1 MAFCIAVIIPPSFQM
16 SLPNVRL
23 LTSWISHMA
32 FPLSE
37 CCDKVFRFA
46 SFLAIP
52 NMSPRWEIGAEW
64 RSEALLPN
72 WNLKNK
78 ELIKGCHH
86 SNIAT
91 SLGLE
96 FIFLMLQ
103 TPIVVQ
109 FGLTETQLRSW
120 VTRKTKNNISL
131 TGLSWVEAWIT
142 FALRDTHGFLS
153 SWESQPLIGSRF
165 WSIFL
170 QFSILQ

>member
-1 MAFCIAVIIPPSFQM
+1 
-16 SLPNVRL
+16 
-23 LTSWISHMA
+23 
-32 FPLSE
+32 
-37 CCDKVFRFA
+37 
-46 SFLAIP
+46 
-52 NMSPRWEIGAEW
+52 
-64 RSEALLPN
+64 
-72 WNLKNK
+72 
-78 ELIKGCHH
+78 
-86 SNIAT
+86 
-91 SLGLE
+91 
-96 FIFLMLQ
+96 MLQ

-153 SWESQPLIGSRF
+153 SWESQSLIGSRF